1 MKYSYLGS
9 GQPNCNS
16 VLFFRAIYSL
26 LTGKNFELAVLSKL
40 FEGFLDDGPQFVLRL
55 VIVVLV
61 GVGNIGQNRDE
72 FIFIMSMVFSFGALT
87 YFGLKFNERKTNPL
101 AKWLLALPMF
111 AASVAARGFTL
122 AVFLK
127 ETLDDKSE
135 WIGGLIVL
143 ILYFITNVA
152 IFKISGQDIIRSLV
166 FGFSSTL
173 IPAGY
178 NNDDYYYQIPNQPL
192 IDSNTYQEN
201 EVTPENIE
209 MNQINTNRVPINSD
223 TSQKMRSGLFL
234 VLHTILNTILLSSCA
249 IYIATTKDLS
259 EQSNNAL
266 ILPQILCVIP
276 GEY

>member
-1 MKYSYLGS
+1 M
-9 GQPNCNS
+9 
-16 VLFFRAIYSL
+16 
-26 LTGKNFELAVLSKL
+26 
-40 FEGFLDDGPQFVLRL
+40 
-55 VIVVLV
+55 
-61 GVGNIGQNRDE
+61 
-72 FIFIMSMVFSFGALT
+72 
-87 YFGLKFNERKTNPL
+87 
-101 AKWLLALPMF
+101 
-111 AASVAARGFTL
+111 

-127 ETLDDKSE
+127 ETLDQESYRSE
-135 WIGGLIVL
+135 WIGGLIVV

-209 MNQINTNRVPINSD
+209 MNQINNRVPANSD
-223 TSQKMRSGLFL
+223 ISQKMRSGLFL

>member
-1 MKYSYLGS
+1 M
-9 GQPNCNS
+9 
-16 VLFFRAIYSL
+16 VIFIFRAIYSL
-26 LTGKNFELAVLSKL
+26 ITGKNFELAVLSKL

-192 IDSNTYQEN
+192 IDSNTYQE
-201 EVTPENIE
+201 
-209 MNQINTNRVPINSD
+209 S
-223 TSQKMRSGLFL
+223 
-234 VLHTILNTILLSSCA
+234 
-249 IYIATTKDLS
+249 
-259 EQSNNAL
+259 
-266 ILPQILCVIP
+266 
-276 GEY
+276 